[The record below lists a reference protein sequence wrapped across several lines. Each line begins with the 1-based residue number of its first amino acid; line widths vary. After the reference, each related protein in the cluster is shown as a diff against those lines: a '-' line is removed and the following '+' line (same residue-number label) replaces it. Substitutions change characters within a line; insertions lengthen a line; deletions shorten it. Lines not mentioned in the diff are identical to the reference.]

1 MDPPRGPNRP
11 LQRQDASDDGE
22 LPLSDDVY
30 RSCTDLKTLPE
41 ETVYDSTSHGFIIP
55 INFKPK
61 PQEEEDHRSRA
72 RPVPVRPPPPPPTR
86 GAPLLARAGSLPPP
100 VPPRTRAPLNKQL
113 SSDPANLLRRL
124 NRSRTE
130 VETYV
135 SNPSRFCLFFF
146 PASPKA
152 GCSIMIH
159 IRPVFSH
166 QDPFTIKLI
175 DTPQGSTKS
184 LAAFCD
190 ATSR

>member
-1 MDPPRGPNRP
+1 MDPPGGPNRP

-22 LPLSDDVY
+22 LPLSDDIY
-30 RSCTDLKTLPE
+30 RSYTDMKAFPE
-41 ETVYDSTSHGFIIP
+41 ETVYNSASHSLIIP

-61 PQEEEDHRSRA
+61 PQEEEDHRSRT
-72 RPVPVRPPPPPPTR
+72 RLVPVRPPPPPPTR
-86 GAPLLARAGSLPPP
+86 RARLLAQAGSLPPL
-100 VPPRTRAPLNKQL
+100 VPPRAGAPLKKQF
-113 SSDPANLLRRL
+113 SSDPTNLLRRL
-124 NRSRTE
+124 NRSATQ
-130 VETYV
+130 VDTYV
-135 SNPSRFCLFFF
+135 SNPSLFFF
-146 PASPKA
+146 PASPKTRR
-152 GCSIMIH
+152 SIMTH

>member
-1 MDPPRGPNRP
+1 MDPPGGPNGP

-22 LPLSDDVY
+22 LPFSDDIY
-30 RSCTDLKTLPE
+30 RSYTDLEAFPE
-41 ETVYDSTSHGFIIP
+41 ETVYNSLIIP

-61 PQEEEDHRSRA
+61 PMEEEDRRSRS

-86 GAPLLARAGSLPPP
+86 GARLLSWAGSLPPP
-100 VPPRTRAPLNKQL
+100 VPPRTRAPLKKQL
-113 SSDPANLLRRL
+113 SSDPANPLCRL
-124 NRSRTE
+124 HRSTTQ
-130 VETYV
+130 VDTYV
-135 SNPSRFCLFFF
+135 SNPSRFFFH
-146 PASPKA
+146 ASAKRRR
-152 GCSIMIH
+152 SIMIH
-159 IRPVFSH
+159 IHPVFSH